1 MSNIKNLKPYNNGG
15 VSFMED
21 AQGYLF
27 VTIGA
32 FCLLIAILFGGNVE
46 FVLGTTQASYYLTLL
61 IAFILILVAGIFWV
75 SAARSVKSR

>member
-1 MSNIKNLKPYNNGG
+1 
-15 VSFMED
+15 MED